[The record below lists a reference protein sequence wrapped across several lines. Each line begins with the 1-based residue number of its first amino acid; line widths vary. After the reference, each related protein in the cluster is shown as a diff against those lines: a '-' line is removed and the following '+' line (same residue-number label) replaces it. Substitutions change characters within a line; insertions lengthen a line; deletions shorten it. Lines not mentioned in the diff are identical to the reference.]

1 MLEDELGVQIFGRSG
16 KHLTHVTD
24 AGHDVINISR
34 EILAKVESIKAVA
47 REHTLPDQGKLN
59 IATTH
64 TQARYALPDVI
75 QGFMHKYPK
84 VSLHMHQ
91 GTPSQISDL
100 FADVVGSNHIY
111 IKQKNIN
118 VEVAVSD
125 DLSWYLDSELIYL
138 LINDMLVNSL
148 RYGHSKIRLSAF
160 TKNSRLIIR
169 LEDDGPGY
177 PDAMLLNSNTSL
189 ADFHVSQ
196 GRTGLGLF
204 FARLIASAHTQ
215 GENCGEISLFNGGT
229 LGGSVFEVK
238 LP

>member
-1 MLEDELGVQIFGRSG
+1 MSEINSTSSSIDFSSVLAAAVHDMKNSLFLLLQSIENLADSLPEQDSASREQVANVHYEASRLNTSLVQILSLYRAE
-16 KHLTHVTD
+16 LE
-24 AGHDVINISR
+24 R
-34 EILAKVESIKAVA
+34 
-47 REHTLPDQGKLN
+47 LPITVDECF
-59 IATTH
+59 I
-64 TQARYALPDVI
+64 D
-75 QGFMHKYPK
+75 
-84 VSLHMHQ
+84 
-91 GTPSQISDL
+91 DL

>member
-1 MLEDELGVQIFGRSG
+1 MSEINSTSSSIDFSSVLAAAVHDMKNSLFLLLQSIENLADSLPEQDSASREQVANVHYEASRLNTSLVQILSLYRAE
-16 KHLTHVTD
+16 LE
-24 AGHDVINISR
+24 R
-34 EILAKVESIKAVA
+34 
-47 REHTLPDQGKLN
+47 LPITVDECF
-59 IATTH
+59 I
-64 TQARYALPDVI
+64 D
-75 QGFMHKYPK
+75 
-84 VSLHMHQ
+84 
-91 GTPSQISDL
+91 DL

-160 TKNSRLIIR
+160 TENSRLIIR

>member
-1 MLEDELGVQIFGRSG
+1 MPEITSTPSSIDFSSVLAAAVHDMKNSLFLLLQSIENLADSLPEQDTASREQVANVHYEASRLNTSLVQILSLYRAE
-16 KHLTHVTD
+16 LE
-24 AGHDVINISR
+24 R
-34 EILAKVESIKAVA
+34 
-47 REHTLPDQGKLN
+47 LPITVDECF
-59 IATTH
+59 I
-64 TQARYALPDVI
+64 D
-75 QGFMHKYPK
+75 
-84 VSLHMHQ
+84 
-91 GTPSQISDL
+91 DL
-100 FADVVGSNHIY
+100 FSDVVGSNHIY

-118 VEVAVSD
+118 IEVAQTN

-148 RYGHSKIRLSAF
+148 RYGNSKIRLSAF
-160 TKNSRLIIR
+160 TADNRLVIR

-177 PDAMLLNSNTSL
+177 PEAMLLNSSTRLS
-189 ADFHVSQ
+189 DFHVSQ